1 MKRTF
6 RIIFICLLLPF
17 LANAQKIQTDKRI
30 YHNDMDG
37 QDYTEISSFYFD
49 KNDNKI
55 MHGQT
60 ITTCN
65 VNNVY
70 DAKNSFKKNYKEVKN
85 YSHGTLEGPY
95 SISDVVETKN
105 ELTVNFRTK
114 ICEKLYEHYEQGTYK
129 NGKKEGLWIFKNRE
143 KAWNSFADGELSI
156 SKRIIF
162 KDGKEVGAEDVDG
175 KYNILL
181 SDSIKTSPLLANDQ
195 HKVMTGRYEQFDI
208 KNNLV
213 TNFILRGGEVDKADE
228 KSLSVINKLLEKPTS
243 NSETSSI
250 NSMKKYIYE
259 KMYASI
265 NDVDKRKYHYA
276 YSNKEIVGYKTKDLL
291 ENILDNGLTSLGLEK
306 KDYIKQSEEKKEEI
320 STTILYNYFSSIE
333 KLENAGYKL
342 VKETA
347 IIDINYGEVS
357 NSEYDY
363 FILSKIPVSTCED
376 VSNYIDEMLD
386 DLYHN
391 NVDGFISSL
400 STSMKKDLAELVTY
414 AQVEDI
420 IKNKSFNG
428 YGKNGSFNKKITA
441 SEIEKLKSKY
451 ADIVNRIQPMILF
464 SDIDYLRSEL
474 KEKTEHY
481 EKMNI
486 TKYHQEEISDI
497 NKQLNNK
504 IKAAKS
510 KGFDYT
516 HIQTLEDLIL
526 LQKTIDGQ
534 KQLNNKSDSIEIL
547 TFSNIMSKLPNLE
560 KYYNDIFGLLFEGW
574 NRVDENILKRF
585 FTCYGNHACLPMS
598 LRENFFPENK
608 LPYYFRE
615 HVVVDME
622 EELGVDFNLLM
633 GTYQKYFKD
642 AKGYTSLP
650 LGDKLPNDIRISYQE
665 QIPELFTRPLNN
677 YQELVEYNNNYDSVS
692 KYLNKVYQSVESFCS
707 QRNTVYD
714 NTAKINNYKGRFS
727 DIVDGYQS
735 YLSQIDVSK
744 LSWKQD
750 KTTDDLQP
758 ILKIQNEVLDFI
770 AERQKI
776 SDADVRINKEGSLFT
791 DVISNYKAFLAQADL
806 SWKHGETK
814 DKLQSIINTQDD
826 VLGFIAERQKISEN
840 DAKIN
845 SEGGSFDN
853 VISNYKAFM
862 AQADLSWK
870 AGETKGKLLSI
881 IGQQEKCLSFVS
893 GRKQISEFDNEIMS
907 LGKKTKN
914 IVKIYSEYLNNQDL
928 SWKPNEDIE
937 KINPVITSQQKL
949 INGLKLENI
958 ADIDKTVKKQK
969 VTTLDEVLKLF

>member
-1 MKRTF
+1 MEKTF
-6 RIIFICLLLPF
+6 KALIIICLLLPF
-17 LANAQKIQTDKRI
+17 IANAQKIQTNKRVF
-30 YHNDMDG
+30 HNDVDNK
-37 QDYTEISSFYFD
+37 DYTEVSSYYFD
-49 KNDNKI
+49 NNDNKV

-70 DAKNSFKKNYKEVKN
+70 DAKNSYKYTYKEVKN
-85 YSHGTLEGPY
+85 YSHGELDGTYLLSWKNESKQLFTIGPR
-95 SISDVVETKN
+95 SRVVENIT
-105 ELTVNFRTK
+105 
-114 ICEKLYEHYEQGTYK
+114 EHYEEGSFIK
-129 NGKKEGLWIFKNRE
+129 GKKDGLWAYQNRE
-143 KAWNSFADGELSI
+143 KILNSFNGDDEEYI

-181 SDSIKTSPLLANDQ
+181 SDSDKISPLLTNDQ
-195 HKVMTGRYEQFDI
+195 HKVLSGRYEQFEI
-208 KNNLV
+208 KGNLV
-213 TNFILRGGEVDKADE
+213 TNYILRGNEPDKADE
-228 KSLSVINKLLEKPTS
+228 KSLEIINNILNNATS
-243 NSETSSI
+243 NSETPSVDSMNMYILEYMYSSVNPKFNNRKI
-250 NSMKKYIYE
+250 IEKCETIY
-259 KMYASI
+259 
-265 NDVDKRKYHYA
+265 N
-276 YSNKEIVGYKTKDLL
+276 KDLTYSESNQNKNL
-291 ENILDNGLTSLGLEK
+291 LYTAQEAHEKLNDLLNQILYSGLACRGYSKDSYRKLPDN
-306 KDYIKQSEEKKEEI
+306 KKEELQ
-320 STTILYNYFSSIE
+320 TTVLYDYLYNVE
-333 KLENAGYKL
+333 NLDNAGYKL

-376 VSNYIDEMLD
+376 VSNYIEEMID

-391 NVDGFISSL
+391 DADGFISSL
-400 STSMKKDLAELVTY
+400 STSMRKDLAELVTY
-414 AQVEDI
+414 AQVEEI
-420 IKNKSFNG
+420 IKNKSFEG

-451 ADIVNRIQPMILF
+451 ADIVKKIQPMILY

-474 KEKTEHY
+474 KETTEHY
-481 EKMNI
+481 EEMNI
-486 TKYHQEEISDI
+486 TQYHQAEISDI
-497 NKQLNNK
+497 KNQLSNK
-504 IKAAKS
+504 IKAAQL
-510 KGFDYT
+510 KGFDQT

-526 LQKTIDGQ
+526 LQKTIDGK
-534 KQLNNKSDSIEIL
+534 KQSSNKLDSIEIL
-547 TFSNIMSKLPNLE
+547 TYKNIMSKLPNLE
-560 KYYNDIFGLLFEGW
+560 KYFNDIFDLLFEGW
-574 NRVDENILKRF
+574 DRVDENILKRF

-598 LRENFFPENK
+598 LRDNFFPEKK
-608 LPYYFRE
+608 LPHYFRE
-615 HVVVDME
+615 HIVVDME

-633 GTYQKYFKD
+633 STYQKYFKD

-714 NTAKINNYKGRFS
+714 NTAKINNYKDRFS

-744 LSWKQD
+744 LSWKQG

-791 DVISNYKAFLAQADL
+791 D
-806 SWKHGETK
+806 
-814 DKLQSIINTQDD
+814 
-826 VLGFIAERQKISEN
+826 
-840 DAKIN
+840 
-845 SEGGSFDN
+845 

-969 VTTLDEVLKLF
+969 LTTLDEVLKLF